1 MQKNNNQLFI
11 EIQYANYYEHFK
23 FEKEL
28 AQIYGSNDLKR
39 IKLSKESNKIL
50 NKIKILQN
58 G

>member
-1 MQKNNNQLFI
+1 MQQNNKLFI

-28 AQIYGSNDLKR
+28 AKIYGADDLKR
-39 IKLSKESNKIL
+39 IKLSEESNKIL

-58 G
+58 EQ